1 MGSFAFFVAEKTKAP
16 AGLRWGFCRIKSRR
30 RPTLP
35 RRCQRSTI
43 GAGGLNFRVRDGN
56 GCNPSAKATGNS
68 ENLWLRSSSR
78 ISRGVNFMV
87 KPHDRLVLV
96 SFMRCRTSTP
106 SLLPG
111 SLPGVFSPPPRRGRR
126 DILSRGGF
134 HAYMLS
140 AFIPSELSYPAMP
153 LARQLVH

>member
-1 MGSFAFFVAEKTKAP
+1 
-16 AGLRWGFCRIKSRR
+16 
-30 RPTLP
+30 
-35 RRCQRSTI
+35 
-43 GAGGLNFRVRDGN
+43 
-56 GCNPSAKATGNS
+56 
-68 ENLWLRSSSR
+68 
-78 ISRGVNFMV
+78 MV

-106 SLLPG
+106 SLSPD
-111 SLPGVFSPPPRRGRR
+111 SLSGVFSPLTGR
-126 DILSRGGF
+126 DILSWGGF